1 MPTKTHLFAYF
12 RRNWFRYLIGIVL
25 VFASTWFAAQ
35 VPRLLGE
42 AIDLLRD
49 GEPMSA
55 VRFAALLLAL
65 AAFAAFAFR
74 FLWRYLVLGFCR
86 GAETYMR
93 RVFFAHLETLS
104 ADFYIK
110 YNTGDIITRGIS
122 DINGI
127 RRMFGGAGVG
137 ILNAL
142 VTFALAAYNMFNA
155 SGPVMAGIAI
165 APIPFLLIFIMKL
178 RPHLKARQ
186 SDIRA
191 ATSAMASK
199 VQENLTGIRVVKAFA
214 REEGESERFE
224 KLSRGKW
231 ASEVRRVKLAAL
243 VGPIIQ
249 IVYGAVFTVFIVYG
263 SRRMAA
269 GLMSLGDFTAFNGYI
284 LMMIGPIGMIGGAIG
299 EWQTGLASIARLD
312 EMLLYKPSVADRAGL
327 AEEWA
332 ERKNPLA
339 AGVASDAADR
349 WISLRN
355 LTFSYPGVPAETP
368 PVLQN
373 ISVDIVRGETLAI
386 TGPTGCGKSTLLSL
400 LSRLWAVPEGEIAV
414 AGLDVNDIP
423 LNALRDAIGYVP
435 QDNFLF
441 SDSILE
447 NIRFFADGVTDDD
460 VFDAARAVS
469 VHDNITEFARGY
481 ETTVGER
488 GVTLSGGQMQRIAIA
503 RALVRRPRILL
514 LDDCLSAVDAE
525 TERAILSGLR
535 GYLDGATAIIVTH
548 RVAAAALADRVL
560 VLNEQG
566 GVAELGTY
574 DELMAKR
581 GALFALA
588 ELQAGA
594 ESEITGEGA
603 EQ

>member
-1 MPTKTHLFAYF
+1 LFIYF
-12 RRNWFRYLIGIVL
+12 RRNWFRYIIGIAL

-49 GEPMSA
+49 GAEMSF
-55 VRFAALLLAL
+55 VRGAAGMLAL

-86 GAETYMR
+86 GAETYLR
-93 RVFFAHLETLS
+93 RVFFGHLETLS
-104 ADFYIK
+104 SEFYIK

-142 VTFALAAYNMFNA
+142 MTFALAAYNMFDA

-165 APIPFLLIFIMKL
+165 APIPFLLYFIMKL
-178 RPHLKARQ
+178 RPYLKARQ
-186 SDIRA
+186 SDIRV
-191 ATSAMASK
+191 ATSKMASK

-214 REEGESERFE
+214 REAGESERFE

-231 ASEVRRVKLAAL
+231 QSEVRRVRLASL

-249 IVYGAVFTVFIVYG
+249 IVYGAVFTVFILYG
-263 SRRMAA
+263 SRRMAD
-269 GLMSLGDFTAFNGYI
+269 GLMSLGDFTAFNDYI
-284 LMMIGPIGMIGGAIG
+284 LMMIGPIGMIGGAVG
-299 EWQTGLASIARLD
+299 EWQTGLASISRLD
-312 EMLLYKPSVADRAGL
+312 EMLLYKPGVADREGL
-327 AEEWA
+327 ADEWA
-332 ERKNPLA
+332 ARANPF
-339 AGVASDAADR
+339 AGGAEAAD
-349 WISLRN
+349 WIALRN
-355 LTFSYPGVPAETP
+355 LTFAYPNTPQDAP
-368 PVLQN
+368 PVLRDV
-373 ISVDIVRGETLAI
+373 SVAIARGETLAV

-400 LSRLWAVPEGEIAV
+400 LARLWAVPRGEVSV

-423 LNALRDAIGYVP
+423 ISALRDEIGYVP

-447 NIRFFADGVTDDD
+447 NIRFFADGVTDGD
-460 VFDAARAVS
+460 VYDAARAVS
-469 VHDNITEFARGY
+469 VHDNIMEFARGY
-481 ETTVGER
+481 DTTVGER
-488 GVTLSGGQMQRIAIA
+488 GVTLSGGQMQRVAIA
-503 RALVRRPRILL
+503 RALVRRPQILL

-560 VLNEQG
+560 VLNEHG
-566 GVAELGTY
+566 AVAELGAY
-574 DELMAKR
+574 DELIAKR

-588 ELQAGA
+588 EMQANA
-594 ESEITGEGA
+594 ESKSSGEGA
-603 EQ
+603 EQNER